1 MRRMTFALLLI
12 ALMVFISG
20 AAAQDT
26 SVDPSG
32 VTIQYW
38 HQYNGGA
45 QLDTM
50 NALVEQFNSTN
61 EWGITVEATNQGGY
75 NDLRE
80 LVNNGIIS
88 GELPNLVAGYTSDA
102 LSYALEPGVVVDLE
116 PYFSDATYGFSE
128 EDLADLNEG
137 ILNSFVADGVR
148 VGYPNQ
154 VSANVLAANVGM
166 LEALGADTT
175 LPMTVETFTAA
186 ACAAAE
192 SDLTGAEGAPVQGY
206 PIKVDSSEAES
217 WISGF
222 GGSIFVDG
230 AWDFT
235 GDEVIAYF
243 TLMQE
248 LYNQGCAYIP
258 DTQFGNTDDFAFGLN
273 PFGLGSTAG
282 IPFILGNIEESG
294 SGVDNWTVTT
304 TPVLEA
310 GATPSVQ
317 LFVPGIIVLG
327 GTPEE
332 NLASWLFLKHLATV
346 ESQVAWTTATSYFPT
361 RASVTEQLGDF
372 LEANPFF
379 AAANDLV
386 NGGTAS
392 VYASPQQLSYN
403 AIRGLLATALA
414 DVVTGGMDPAEV
426 AARLT
431 ADANAA
437 MADM

>member
-1 MRRMTFALLLI
+1 MRRLTFALLLA
-12 ALMVFISG
+12 ALMIFIGG
-20 AAAQDT
+20 AAAQDL

-38 HQYNGGA
+38 HQYNSGA
-45 QLDTM
+45 QLETM
-50 NALVEQFNSTN
+50 NALVAAFNESN
-61 EWGITVEATNQGGY
+61 EYGITVEATPQGNY

-80 LVNNGIIS
+80 LINNGIIS
-88 GELPNLVAGYTSDA
+88 GDLPNLVAGFASDA
-102 LSYALEPGVVVDLE
+102 ISYAQEPGVVVDLE
-116 PYFSDATYGFSE
+116 PYFTDATHGFSE
-128 EDLADLNEG
+128 DDLADLNLD
-137 ILNSFVADGVR
+137 ILNSFVADGAR
-148 VGYPNQ
+148 IGYPNQ
-154 VSANVLAANVGM
+154 VSANVLSVNLGM
-166 LEALGADTT
+166 LESLGIDTS
-175 LPMTVETFTAA
+175 LPMTVESFRAA

-206 PIKVDSSEAES
+206 PIKIDSSEAES
-217 WISGF
+217 WIAGF
-222 GGSIFVDG
+222 GGSIFADG

-235 GDEVIAYF
+235 GDAVITYF
-243 TLMQE
+243 QLMQD
-248 LYNQGCAYIP
+248 LYNAGCAYIP
-258 DTQFGNTDDFAFGLN
+258 DTPFGNTDDFAFGLN

-282 IPFILGNIEESG
+282 IPFILGNIASSG

-310 GATPSVQ
+310 GDTPSVQ
-317 LFVPGIIVLG
+317 VFVPGIIVLG

-332 NLASWLFLKHLATV
+332 NLASWLFLKHLASA

-361 RASVTEQLGDF
+361 RASVSEQLGDF
-372 LEANPFF
+372 LEANPYF
-379 AAANDLV
+379 AAANELV
-386 NGGTAS
+386 NGGAS

-414 DVVTGGMDPAEV
+414 DVTSGGMDVATV

-431 ADANAA
+431 ADANQA